1 MLLDLSDA
9 RSRRARGPAPDARR
23 RRRPARLRPVGA
35 RRGRRP
41 HPRAGERRRRLRH
54 QAVLGRGGRRPPARA
69 AAPPARARGLARRRR
84 RPRARAAGRRA
95 RRGARDLDL
104 TRREFELLALFM
116 RHPGEVL
123 ERRRLHEEVW
133 GYRSTRA
140 RTSPTCSS
148 ATCGASS
155 RRRASRASCTRC
167 AGSAS
172 CCEPDG
178 RAQPP
183 RTPDARGAR
192 RPRRVLAVAGVLVA
206 RDIDRTNRQ
215 ALDDRLRRT
224 AELSQATALAAV
236 EQELPDVDRR
246 LDAVLGAT
254 RSSLRLAIGRT
265 VLLDSGLSLPLPL
278 GSAPGLRTLTIRG
291 ERYRVL
297 TSTLREESLG
307 GLVWLQVASSLDE
320 VEDRQGVLRG
330 RLAGVGALML
340 LVAGV
345 GVWLAADLVLR
356 PLRRLRTVTTG
367 VAGEGDLER
376 RVPVGGAAELRSLA
390 ESFNAMLVRL
400 SRSAEDRTRA
410 LEATRRFAADA
421 GHELRTP
428 LTSVQASLSAIA
440 RHPEMDA
447 GRRTELAQDALAE
460 QRRLV
465 HLLDGLQALAR
476 GDAEPGRPAP
486 VDLAEVVDDERR
498 GGPRAASR
506 GAHPERLA
514 ARRRAARGLGA
525 GAARARRQPRRERRP
540 ARPPGRRG
548 ARHPARARRRS
559 RRARRGRGRRPRHPR
574 RRAHARVRAVRAVE
588 RHGPPGIRPRAR
600 ARRPAGARCTAPR
613 SASATRTSAGRA
625 SPCASPAERATRAGR
640 PARGASRARPRCA
653 R

>member
-1 MLLDLSDA
+1 MRNL
-9 RSRRARGPAPDARR
+9 
-23 RRRPARLRPVGA
+23 
-35 RRGRRP
+35 RGRLTL
-41 HPRAGERRRRLRH
+41 GVL
-54 QAVLGRGGRRPPARA
+54 AVLA
-69 AAPPARARGLARRRR
+69 A
-84 RPRARAAGRRA
+84 
-95 RRGARDLDL
+95 
-104 TRREFELLALFM
+104 
-116 RHPGEVL
+116 
-123 ERRRLHEEVW
+123 
-133 GYRSTRA
+133 
-140 RTSPTCSS
+140 
-148 ATCGASS
+148 
-155 RRRASRASCTRC
+155 
-167 AGSAS
+167 
-172 CCEPDG
+172 
-178 RAQPP
+178 
-183 RTPDARGAR
+183 
-192 RPRRVLAVAGVLVA
+192 VLAVAGVLVA

-486 VDLAEVVDDERR
+486 VDLAEVVAMSAE
-498 GGPRAASR
+498 
-506 GAHPERLA
+506 
-514 ARRRAARGLGA
+514 
-525 GAARARRQPRRERRP
+525 AARARHPG
-540 ARPPGRRG
+540 ARIQSAWPPGGAQLEGWEPGLRVLVDNLVENAVLHGRPGGVVRVTLHGPGDGRG
-548 ARHPARARRRS
+548 ALVEVEDDGPGIPATERTRVFEPFARLNGTDRAGS
-559 RRARRGRGRRPRHPR
+559 GLGLALVAQQAALHGAEVSVGDSDLGG
-574 RRAHARVRAVRAVE
+574 ARVVVRF
-588 RHGPPGIRPRAR
+588 PG
-600 ARRPAGARCTAPR
+600 
-613 SASATRTSAGRA
+613 
-625 SPCASPAERATRAGR
+625 
-640 PARGASRARPRCA
+640 
-653 R
+653 